1 MNSGKWLDASLLS
14 FDGNTVLGHKD
25 LKLKVRH
32 NTWNHHGLADSSW
45 RFHGRW
51 LYATRKSEDLDLDPE
66 NIDLASLDASLQDLY
81 RFPTGSSGQE
91 VVKDAGLSHHVA
103 ESSFVRQNEILL
115 KHYHSQTKRELTSC
129 FKSLPGWVG
138 QQLGRVAAAGPGV
151 EHGGT
156 EDGGEVVQGHLVL
169 PVQAGHPHQVLDHED
184 NAGLARVL
192 RQLREEM
199 EVGSRSLGFVLDR
212 VSFEKLRIRFAGE
225 YTLWQIPAVNIMS
238 YL

>member
-1 MNSGKWLDASLLS
+1 M
-14 FDGNTVLGHKD
+14 
-25 LKLKVRH
+25 
-32 NTWNHHGLADSSW
+32 
-45 RFHGRW
+45 
-51 LYATRKSEDLDLDPE
+51 
-66 NIDLASLDASLQDLY
+66 I
-81 RFPTGSSGQE
+81 
-91 VVKDAGLSHHVA
+91 
-103 ESSFVRQNEILL
+103 
-115 KHYHSQTKRELTSC
+115 TSC
-129 FKSLPGWVG
+129 LKSLPGRVG
-138 QQLGRVAAAGPGV
+138 QQLGRGAAAGPGV
-151 EHGGT
+151 GHGGS

-169 PVQAGHPHQVLDHED
+169 PVQAGHPHQVLDQED